1 MKRER
6 WLILTFLPALVL
18 LNAFVVINYT
28 GLAYQPFSWKAF
40 AQSYPPG
47 HACMSGTECAPVPP
61 ATVGFCA
68 DGVCCNDPCTG
79 ANQRCDLP
87 GREGTCVTLEPAPAP
102 ALSGTGLL
110 IAALLLVVVGTIG
123 LLRSRRQDS

>member
-6 WLILTFLPALVL
+6 WLILAFVPALML
-18 LNAFVVINYT
+18 LNAFVVVNYT

-47 HACMSGTECAPVPP
+47 EACTSPSQCAPVPP
-61 ATVGFCA
+61 NTVGYCP
-68 DGVCCNDPCTG
+68 DGVCCDAPCTG
-79 ANQRCDLP
+79 PNEHCDLP
-87 GREGTCVTLEPAPAP
+87 GREGQCVAIDPAPAP

-110 IAALLLVVVGTIG
+110 VAALLLAAVGTLG
-123 LLRSRRQDS
+123 LIRNRRQNG